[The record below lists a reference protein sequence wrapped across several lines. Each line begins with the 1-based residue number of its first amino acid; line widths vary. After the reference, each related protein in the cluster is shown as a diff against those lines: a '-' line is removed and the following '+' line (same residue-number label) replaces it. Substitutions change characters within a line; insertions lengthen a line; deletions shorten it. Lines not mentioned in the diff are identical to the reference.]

1 MGLYQGISKDFSG
14 PYPNMRQFNCPPNAP
29 LQAADRNNFV
39 EDPATSVIARGR
51 LTTDNDV
58 STWTLDSTSSAPS
71 SVNDNVVYVD
81 FSRLGTRYYILANG
95 SGGSSPGVIMIE
107 WQGTQSYSFGGSIR
121 RVETLSGYGVD
132 STLCSFSFNEDGS
145 TLLIFTATTIFEFN
159 CSTAWSLSTISL
171 TQIRT
176 WADILVDLAGNVT
189 SVGIG
194 YVNWTDMRVA
204 NNNDG
209 IIYQLTIDPD
219 FNVSSITRPS
229 SPVDTDVTDNIIAS
243 NLLGVGYAESESTLF
258 VTDGVNAIV
267 YQYDSLALPVI
278 PPSGTTGEKASGD
291 NYVTLTW
298 MNSLGGW
305 EYWTFTSRHS
315 YGDDVQ
321 DLGIIERDIFQDW
334 DSGFINGQSER
345 EVLGKDVTPFT
356 VLRSQAL
363 TKEQVDVIKN
373 IRSSIKVQVVTDSGF
388 TTVIVDAGSFTYRT
402 DKEKNILIE
411 FTIRYPRT
419 QIQKL

>member
-1 MGLYQGISKDFSG
+1 MSIYSGKSFDISSQISFPIASFIKPDGMSFYIIQGTTIYEYTFTTAGDVNTLSYTRSHIYSSYLNAANTAMCISSDGLNLYFHDRNGSQARVVQVSLNTAWNLSDINSSTITNTSSGTSSVRGLWISNDGTNFFIPFQASGFFIKYTLSTPYDFSTSS
-14 PYPNMRQFNCPPNAP
+14 
-29 LQAADRNNFV
+29 
-39 EDPATSVIARGR
+39 ED
-51 LTTDNDV
+51 
-58 STWTLDSTSSAPS
+58 STVDLDSTSYGAVNPKGIYIS
-71 SVNDNVVYVD
+71 SDG
-81 FSRLGTRYYILANG
+81 LK
-95 SGGSSPGVIMIE
+95 M
-107 WQGTQSYSFGGSIR
+107 
-121 RVETLSGYGVD
+121 GVD
-132 STLCSFSFNEDGS
+132 SGQNDEIVEMYFSSSF
-145 TLLIFTATTIFEFN
+145 
-159 CSTAWSLSTISL
+159 
-171 TQIRT
+171 
-176 WADILVDLAGNVT
+176 DI
-189 SVGIG
+189 
-194 YVNWTDMRVA
+194 
-204 NNNDG
+204 
-209 IIYQLTIDPD
+209 
-219 FNVSSITRPS
+219 SSITYSGNS
-229 SPVDTDVTDNIIAS
+229 SDFTSETTDS
-243 NLLGVGYAESESTLF
+243 KSTAF
-258 VTDGVNAIV
+258 FETNNKMYIV
-267 YQYDSLALPVI
+267 AGNELRIFEYNSAFLPDPI
-278 PPSGTTGEKASGD
+278 TPPAGTISEKASGD

-373 IRSSIKVQVVTDSGF
+373 IRSAIKVQVVTDSGF

-402 DKEKNILIE
+402 DREKNILIE